1 MKLGKTTKYLV
12 ELLAARTLNQNL
24 FLSSTMIYK
33 WIQQIHYG
41 KLFNNEVQLVPTT
54 HQRDLLK
61 LFCYIIRHIV
71 NLLLYRNFVF
81 IGFIYIYKMSLEL
94 LLSCFYY
101 KNKSNSFLSTR
112 LLIPY
117 DCRYLNL
124 SDFILIYFHSKIII
138 TFKGN

>member
-1 MKLGKTTKYLV
+1 MKFKKTTKYFV
-12 ELLAARTLNQNL
+12 ELLATRTPDQNR
-24 FLSSTMIYK
+24 FLSSIMIYN
-33 WIQQIHYG
+33 WIQQIHYS
-41 KLFNNEVQLVPTT
+41 KLPNNEIQLVPTI

-71 NLLLYRNFVF
+71 NILLYRNFVF
-81 IGFIYIYKMSLEL
+81 IDFIYIYKMSLKL

-101 KNKSNSFLSTR
+101 KNKSHSFLFTK
-112 LLIPY
+112 LLMPY

-124 SDFILIYFHSKIII
+124 SDFILIHFHSKIII